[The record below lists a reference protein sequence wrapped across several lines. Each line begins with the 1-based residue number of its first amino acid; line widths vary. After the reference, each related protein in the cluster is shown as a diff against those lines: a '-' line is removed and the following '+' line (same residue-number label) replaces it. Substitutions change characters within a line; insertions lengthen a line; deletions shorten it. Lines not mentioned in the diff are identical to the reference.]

1 MVADT
6 DSSLSE
12 KELLA
17 VVDIGSNSVRMNIY
31 NIDRKTGDFTV
42 VDSSRAMLKLAS
54 YISDGAMSA
63 DGEGKLYTV
72 MREYLAKANSVP
84 CDRFIA
90 FATASLRGLSTT
102 ERTIERIKQ
111 GLGVDI
117 SIISGEDEA
126 RYDYEATCR
135 RFGNAMADRGIVID
149 MGGGS
154 TEFIAFDHDRI
165 HHLTSLPI
173 GSLALW
179 RNFVKK
185 NDTFPTPSECDDIA
199 KYVSEQMNIADQL
212 ESYGG
217 TAYLIGG
224 TARAISR
231 IDAKLQDRKDQPDG
245 YEMSF
250 ERFFDI
256 ADFAIKDV
264 EDGAPT
270 LKKLCGDRL
279 TSIIPGVI
287 AYREIIRLTGVSRAV
302 VSLSGVREGFLASLI
317 RRDHRSTREF

>member
-1 MVADT
+1 MDT
-6 DSSLSE
+6 DLSLSE

-31 NIDRKTGDFTV
+31 NIDKKTGDFTV

-54 YISDGAMSA
+54 YVNNGAMSP

-72 MREYLAKANSVP
+72 MREYLAKANSMP

-90 FATASLRGLSTT
+90 FATASLRGLSTAD
-102 ERTIERIKQ
+102 RTIERIKR

-117 SIISGEDEA
+117 TIISGKDEA
-126 RYDYEATCR
+126 RFDYEATCR
-135 RFGNAMADRGIVID
+135 RFGSQMADRGIVID

-154 TEFIAFDHDRI
+154 TEFIAFDRGEI
-165 HHLTSLPI
+165 HHLESLPI

-179 RNFVKK
+179 RNFVKGQEP
-185 NDTFPTPSECDDIA
+185 FPTESECKAISD
-199 KYVSEQMNIADQL
+199 YVTKQISLSPEL

-231 IDAKLQDRKDQPDG
+231 IDAKLADRKDPPDG
-245 YEMSF
+245 YEMDF
-250 ERFFDI
+250 DRFFKV
-256 ADFAIKDV
+256 ADFAID
-264 EDGAPT
+264 DTNNGGT
-270 LKKLCGDRL
+270 SLKKLCSDRL
-279 TSIIPGVI
+279 TSIVPGVI

-317 RRDHRSTREF
+317 RPVDQEFQEF